1 MSQARGTVSV
11 DDDRVR
17 VTTRTFEA
25 AGIAT
30 GRHRHEF
37 DYVIVPITGGTF
49 TVVGAD
55 GSNARWSRSG
65 ARRISERRARSTT
78 SSAPPIGRRSSSRSS
93 SSADLV
99 YRPRRKPA
107 GIGTSGTGIGRRA
120 SLRRTVLG
128 LLAVVSLVVPSSAG
142 AITFGQPDLDNQYPN
157 VASVRGIV
165 EATNTA
171 RVSCSGSLLH
181 RDAEKVVILTAAHC
195 TDAWADEIAAGTL
208 DSVGVSF
215 DKDNQVPDGT
225 TMNATFYVRGGVP
238 ISFPAKDAPF
248 EKFDYG
254 LVVFPT
260 SAENAVGE
268 TIFERWGALTPVQVS
283 PTVDY
288 LSDLIAG
295 VRNPTRALSFTAV
308 GYGTGEKF
316 PIPGE
321 ETGPANPAGTNN
333 ETFLRRFIAD
343 GLTYNAHNPRNDV
356 LRLSQNI
363 AKGEPGTCNGDS
375 GGPIFYED
383 PNLGRVQVSAV
394 SGGDFP
400 CKATNTGPGFSRP
413 EAFAFIGCASVE
425 GDTSAVAAC
434 VDNRFGS

>member
-1 MSQARGTVSV
+1 M
-11 DDDRVR
+11 
-17 VTTRTFEA
+17 
-25 AGIAT
+25 
-30 GRHRHEF
+30 
-37 DYVIVPITGGTF
+37 
-49 TVVGAD
+49 
-55 GSNARWSRSG
+55 
-65 ARRISERRARSTT
+65 
-78 SSAPPIGRRSSSRSS
+78 
-93 SSADLV
+93 
-99 YRPRRKPA
+99 
-107 GIGTSGTGIGRRA
+107 
-120 SLRRTVLG
+120 RRTVLG

-142 AITFGQPDLDNQYPN
+142 AITFGQPDLNNAYPN

-165 EATNTA
+165 EAQNLA

-181 RDAEKVVILTAAHC
+181 RDADKVVILTAAHC
-195 TDAWADEIAAGTL
+195 TDAWAAGIAAGTL

-215 DKDNQVPDGT
+215 DQNNQVNGT
-225 TMNATFYVRGGVP
+225 TTNATFYVRGGVP

-268 TIFERWGALTPVQVS
+268 TIAERWGALTPVQVS

-288 LSDLIAG
+288 LSDLIAS
-295 VRNPTRALSFTAV
+295 VRNPARALSFTAV

-316 PIPGE
+316 PIPGQQ
-321 ETGPANPAGTNN
+321 TGPANPSGTNN
-333 ETFLRRFIAD
+333 STFLIRFIANR
-343 GLTYNAHNPRNDV
+343 LTYNAHNPRNDV

-363 AKGEPGTCNGDS
+363 AKGENGTCNGDS

-383 PNLGRVQVSAV
+383 PSLGLVQVSVV

-400 CKATNTGPGFSRP
+400 CRATNTGPGFSRP
-413 EAFAFIGCASVE
+413 EAFDFIGCASVE
-425 GDTSAVAAC
+425 GDASAVAAC